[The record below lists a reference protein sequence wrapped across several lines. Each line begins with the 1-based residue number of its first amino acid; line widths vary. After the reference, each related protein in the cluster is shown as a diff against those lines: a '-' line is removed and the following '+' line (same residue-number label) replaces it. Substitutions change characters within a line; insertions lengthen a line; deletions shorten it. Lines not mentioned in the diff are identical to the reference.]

1 MANIIHSIC
10 VAVFALSAGCMAS
23 PVEPTSLAAGDAGD
37 IDLPVA
43 HSASDSALVVEPD
56 EETIEPTAHVNKRQV
71 ALCAAAIY
79 VAVYGVVSPT
89 AKLVKFVRGVGGVR
103 WAAKMLVRATTRSE
117 KVRVIESVVRGGA
130 IEILGIK
137 EIADNC

>member
-1 MANIIHSIC
+1 M
-10 VAVFALSAGCMAS
+10 
-23 PVEPTSLAAGDAGD
+23 T
-37 IDLPVA
+37 
-43 HSASDSALVVEPD
+43 
-56 EETIEPTAHVNKRQV
+56 
-71 ALCAAAIY
+71 LCAAAIY